1 MRFGLGFDLPQDL
14 LDRAV
19 GECLRFF
26 HLAEMGFQGLR
37 RRLGIGARLDQPQ
50 RQLLQIAGERAGLT
64 AGAGGGLAELVG
76 ETRQALVQAFD
87 RLFQPVLHGGALQ
100 LLQPFVQPGH
110 VTAQLV
116 EGLGLFAAGE
126 GDLGRRPAHRPIH
139 FGLAALGIVQAAAD
153 VAQLLLDTA
162 IGMGRFG
169 FRIRQARQHRLG
181 LAAVGGG
188 TKSGPCSPMLKG
200 TEAAS
205 FAQFGDDPA
214 GEPFPYRQALAPG
227 RRARGFPSLG
237 RYAGDVPGQL
247 CTHLE

>member
-1 MRFGLGFDLPQDL
+1 MPL
-14 LDRAV
+14 V
-19 GECLRFF
+19 NCLRFF

-76 ETRQALVQAFD
+76 KTRQALMQAFD
-87 RLFQPVLHGGALQ
+87 RLFQAVLHGGALQ

-116 EGLGLFAAGE
+116 EGLRLFAAGE
-126 GDLGRRPAHRPIH
+126 RDLGRRPAHRPVH
-139 FGLAALGIVQAAAD
+139 FGLAALGIVEAAAD
-153 VAQLLLDTA
+153 AAQLFLDAA

-181 LAAVGGG
+181 LAAVGGA
-188 TKSGPCSPMLKG
+188 TQKSGPCSPMLKG
-200 TEAAS
+200 TEAAPS
-205 FAQFGDDPA
+205 PNSAMIRRVSHSPTDRPS
-214 GEPFPYRQALAPG
+214 
-227 RRARGFPSLG
+227 RRAAARAASRASGGMPATFQGSSARISNDWP
-237 RYAGDVPGQL
+237 
-247 CTHLE
+247 